1 MQQQEQIPQDTSE
14 ELLSQESKKILV
26 LPLFGHPQEEQI
38 RILIQTD
45 GNNRAKGVNQGYD
58 DGGKN
63 VIHIAE
69 YLAQRGDVSTMVACI
84 MSADNAEKRG
94 DEFFWKM
101 YQAFAALGTRIEMKG
116 TLKDKQIRMETY
128 GDLEK
133 LKQRGGTAKQFAEM
147 VETVCAKTH
156 DVANPKL
163 TLRLGINYDENIAL
177 ENEVSIMYR
186 SGMEDRDAVRLSG
199 MRSHESIQNFGSQTL
214 WPNVTTG
221 EIDEVIEATKK
232 SMHPQF
238 GIGYPPEM
246 IAGILQSVTTNHQ
259 KPATTTVTVPYAGS
273 ATDTLTALTNLYST
287 DTVTHSSVLVEP
299 NGKTTKTF
307 GKTTPLNFRFVH
319 GGTFQLHPE
328 NTEYE
333 AIIAAGQ
340 DARPGVTIPTNIEP
354 KYATVHKSGSTPAGI
369 AAGVQKAIDFMTS
382 NVKLKGAERQISAV
396 QKNTKREEEITFY
409 RNLLASD
416 TSLDEQVKAAS
427 MATEITE
434 QEKAYNTAADIF
446 TAEMLDWGSSIG
458 IPAKSDPQWRAVI
471 NYALTSFFLTCYPNH
486 RAWKTLQKDWEESA
500 EWLAKYMLVVYQTD
514 EEIFDE
520 EIPGETLEAKKLRL
534 RNYRDA
540 YFAGMGESTEDSE
553 VNTKTA
559 DTAQNP
565 NYKKIKNITKE
576 WKKFLDEFA
585 GKAHPEIVKLWRQ
598 EMLKFADASVA
609 EWESSSLEH
618 PERSLIHAGPE
629 EREKLGKW
637 GRMEVSPYVG
647 KRLESLLANYDNA
660 SALEKQTTEAELD
673 LWNYLNTIEASMG
686 AGQAYLTIALTLPA
700 EQMTPE
706 SLDAIRDICILSN
719 CYFRILND
727 ISGRLKRSHADQETK
742 PDSVTILS
750 RHFEHHFAPNDS
762 FIKALAYLKKV
773 SDDIEA
779 ALPRA
784 VRKLAETCP
793 KLAIAVQ
800 RAIIAKDI
808 YSDEIN
814 GGGHYRT
821 RTRDDMAQIFST
833 RFSVG
838 F

>member
-1 MQQQEQIPQDTSE
+1 MQQKEQREKGLSGE
-14 ELLSQESKKILV
+14 SQENQKILV
-26 LPLFGHPQEEQI
+26 LPLFGHPQDEQI

-45 GNNRAKGVNQGYD
+45 GNNRAKGLNQGYD

-84 MSADNAEKRG
+84 MSSDNAEKRS

-101 YQAFAALGTRIEMKG
+101 YQAFVALGTRIEMKG

-133 LKQRGGTAKQFAEM
+133 LKRRGGTARQFAEM

-156 DVANPKL
+156 DIANPKL

-177 ENEVSIMYR
+177 ENEVNIMYR

-246 IAGILQSVTTNHQ
+246 IAGILQSVTTNQQ
-259 KPATTTVTVPYAGS
+259 KPTASTITIPYAGS
-273 ATDTLTALTNLYST
+273 VTDTRTVLTGLYST
-287 DTVTHSSVLVEP
+287 EAVTHSSVLLEP
-299 NGKTTKTF
+299 DGKTTTTF
-307 GKTTPLNFRFVH
+307 GETTPFNFRFVH
-319 GGTFQLHPE
+319 GGTFQLSPE
-328 NTEYE
+328 NTEYD

-340 DARPGVTIPTNIEP
+340 ETHPGITIPTNIEP
-354 KYATVHKSGSTPAGI
+354 KYATIHKAGSTPAGI
-369 AAGVQKAIDFMTS
+369 AAGVQKAIDFITS
-382 NVKLKGAERQISAV
+382 NVKLMGAERQISST
-396 QKNTKREEEITFY
+396 QTNSKREDEIVFY
-409 RNLLASD
+409 RNLLGSN
-416 TSLDEQVKAAS
+416 TKLDEQAEATSQAAGG
-427 MATEITE
+427 TE
-434 QEKAYNTAADIF
+434 QEQAYNAAADIF
-446 TAEMLDWGSSIG
+446 TAKMLDWGSNIG

-486 RAWKTLQKDWEESA
+486 PAWGQLKTDWGKSA

-520 EIPGETLEAKKLRL
+520 EIPGETLEAKKSRL
-534 RNYRDA
+534 KKYRDA
-540 YFAGMGESTEDSE
+540 YFMGMEESTENNHE
-553 VNTKTA
+553 AA
-559 DTAQNP
+559 DTEQNP
-565 NYKKIKNITKE
+565 NYKKIKNITRQ
-576 WKKFLDEFA
+576 WRKFLEEFD
-585 GKAHPEIVKLWRQ
+585 GKAHPEIVKLWKQ

-618 PERSLIHAGPE
+618 PERSMVNAGPE
-629 EREKLGKW
+629 ERGKLSQW
-637 GRMEVSPYVG
+637 GHREVSPYVG
-647 KRLESLLANYDNA
+647 KRLESLLADYDNA
-660 SALEKQTTEAELD
+660 SAQAKQITEAELD

-686 AGQAYLTIALTLPA
+686 AGQAYLTIALTLPP

-750 RHFEHHFAPNDS
+750 RHFEHHFSPNDS

-779 ALPRA
+779 ALPLA
-784 VRKLAETCP
+784 VKKLAKTCP

-821 RTRDDMAQIFST
+821 RSRDDMAKIFST